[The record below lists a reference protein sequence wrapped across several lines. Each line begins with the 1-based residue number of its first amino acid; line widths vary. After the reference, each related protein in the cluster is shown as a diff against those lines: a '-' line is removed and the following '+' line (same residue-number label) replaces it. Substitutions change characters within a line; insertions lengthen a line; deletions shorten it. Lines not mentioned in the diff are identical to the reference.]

1 MAETSTA
8 PKPELTKD
16 YPAQIYAAPG
26 YHPPEYVAY
35 LDRAAAAVHSL
46 KYIVFGL
53 LAISIL
59 LAAYG
64 FFLVY
69 QLTRDTRQMVVQTSR
84 MAEEMVAMSRN
95 MGAMQ
100 ESVADM
106 RGSIAEMRDGIVSM
120 NRSVASIDRSV
131 SHMAS
136 TVGLIQHSTSNL
148 DRSFGPAMGML
159 NNFVPFGWGGNN
171 WRGAPPYAQ
180 PPGQVPPR

>member
-1 MAETSTA
+1 MAATETA
-8 PKPELTKD
+8 PKPDLAND
-16 YPAQIYAAPG
+16 YPAQIYNRAE

-46 KYIVFGL
+46 KLVVAGV
-53 LAISIL
+53 LAIAVV

-69 QLTRDTRQMVVQTSR
+69 KLTRDTNQMVLQTTR

-95 MGAMQ
+95 MDQMRV
-100 ESVADM
+100 SVTGMGTDISALRD
-106 RGSIAEMRDGIVSM
+106 SIVAM
-120 NRSVASIDRSV
+120 NRNVASIDNSV
-131 SHMAS
+131 AHMAS
-136 TVGLIQHSTSNL
+136 TVGLIQHSTANL

-171 WRGAPPYAQ
+171 WAGAPPFA
-180 PPGQVPPR
+180 PPPARTP